1 MRITILK
8 WCNFKKKII
17 KNTTIMEHTKQLEEL
32 NKDTLA
38 KLEAYI
44 KTKADASEEDHEKIG
59 VAKDKWQ
66 AAWNEFLQT
75 LIVLEK
81 LEI

>member
-1 MRITILK
+1 
-8 WCNFKKKII
+8 
-17 KNTTIMEHTKQLEEL
+17 MEHTKQLEEL